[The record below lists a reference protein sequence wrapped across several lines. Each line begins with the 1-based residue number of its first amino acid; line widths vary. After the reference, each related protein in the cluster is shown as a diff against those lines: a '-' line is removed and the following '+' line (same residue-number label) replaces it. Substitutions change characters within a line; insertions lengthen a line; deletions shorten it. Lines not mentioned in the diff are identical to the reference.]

1 LKHPT
6 ASEVSDYIDQIAPPD
21 SGVEGDIIGVIR
33 SGDDDHDVKKI
44 AISWALPV
52 DTLLSV
58 RDWGADVIILHEMP
72 IYPNVE
78 SPWHDYFPPS
88 EILPDMYRAHI
99 VEKWNGPL
107 TIIRAHSN
115 WDARVPEGVPETFGR
130 FIGLG
135 EPADGGRF
143 TRVYDIPQTT
153 LNDMRDRL
161 APMMADWTGTT
172 ACPPRL
178 FGDPA
183 QSFTRVGLMIGGF
196 GGNQWNMIEELYR
209 LGAQAVIVGD
219 LVEIIAMHALELGI
233 GVIETSHSFTEQP
246 AMETLAA
253 MLSNRFKTVD
263 IKVFKSGAHPLKT
276 VSVKEMSD
284 AIEAMRK
291 KKEDE
296 IKAAAGD
303 AGGSTEGGNGLENAN
318 ADAELQEAMRDFKEK
333 QPQLWQRVE
342 LVMRMQKMQKDAG
355 GEFKRDQMILHL
367 FGPVGRE
374 FMIRAIRAI
383 DLASASVV
391 LSVYDYGEI
400 VEGTVFVPLE
410 FVGWFG
416 APTDIEQRELGFAFR
431 NASIDPDTLSAASS
445 SILRRPARKTRR
457 FPKAA
462 DSDDQPL

>member
-1 LKHPT
+1 MKQPT
-6 ASEVSDYIDQIAPPD
+6 ASEISDYIDQIAPPE

-33 SGDDDHDVKKI
+33 SGDDDQEVKKI

-52 DTLLSV
+52 DTLLSI
-58 RDWGADVIILHEMP
+58 RDWGADLIVLHEMP

-99 VEKWNGPL
+99 VEQWKGPL

-130 FIGLG
+130 AIGLG

-143 TRVYDIPQTT
+143 TRVYDVPQTT
-153 LNDMRDRL
+153 LNELRERL
-161 APMMADWTGTT
+161 IPLMTDWTETT

-183 QSFTRVGLMIGGF
+183 QSITRVGVMIGGF

-209 LGAQAVIVGD
+209 LGAQAVITGD
-219 LVEIIAMHALELGI
+219 LVEIIAMHAMELGI
-233 GVIETSHSFTEQP
+233 GVIETTHSFTEHP
-246 AMETLAA
+246 AMETLAS
-253 MLSNRFKTVD
+253 MLKNRFTSVEF
-263 IKVFKSGAHPLKT
+263 KVFKSGAHPLKT
-276 VSVKEMSD
+276 IGVREMADSVD
-284 AIEAMRK
+284 AMRK
-291 KKEDE
+291 QKEAE
-296 IKAAAGD
+296 AAGGN
-303 AGGSTEGGNGLENAN
+303 AGVSTEGGSNLEEAN
-318 ADAELQEAMRDFKEK
+318 TDMELQEAMRDFKDK

-342 LVMRMQKMQKDAG
+342 LVMRIQKLQKDAG

-374 FMIRAIRAI
+374 FMLRAIRAV

-416 APTDIEQRELGFAFR
+416 APTDMEQRELGFAFR
-431 NASIDPDTLSAASS
+431 NAPMAPETLSAASS

-457 FPKAA
+457 FSKPN
-462 DSDDQPL
+462 DSDDMPR